1 MNHCLLMQLYI
12 SQVQDVESSSSC
24 TKIGWIFWKNKKSVV
39 IQRWFPLKKKNT
51 ITTQGRR
58 ISLQSRGVSAWQ
70 IEQPERYVRE
80 QKTEAQFFCAS

>member
-1 MNHCLLMQLYI
+1 MI
-12 SQVQDVESSSSC
+12 S
-24 TKIGWIFWKNKKSVV
+24 
-39 IQRWFPLKKKNT
+39 LKKKNT

-80 QKTEAQFFCAS
+80 QMTEAQFFCAS